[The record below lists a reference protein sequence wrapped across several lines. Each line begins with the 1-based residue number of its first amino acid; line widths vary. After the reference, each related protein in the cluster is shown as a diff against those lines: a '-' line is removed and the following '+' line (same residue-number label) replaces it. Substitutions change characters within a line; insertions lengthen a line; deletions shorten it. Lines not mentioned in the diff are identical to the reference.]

1 MALFD
6 EPMRTMYLL
15 REQSDRHVRLDVRNA
30 RFGRSVET
38 CNVRDHEEAV
48 HMSIEALYF
57 LLGGL
62 GRTNDG
68 KHAAMIGSA
77 RDVMRNRRR
86 RRRRELERE

>member
-15 REQSDRHVRLDVRNA
+15 REQSDRHVRKA
-30 RFGRSVET
+30 RFDRSVET
-38 CNVRDHEEAV
+38 CNLRDHEEAV
-48 HMSIEALYF
+48 HISIEAPD

-68 KHAAMIGSA
+68 EYAAMIGSA

-86 RRRRELERE
+86 RTKRRELERE

>member
-15 REQSDRHVRLDVRNA
+15 REQSDRHVRKA
-30 RFGRSVET
+30 RFDRSVEA
-38 CNVRDHEEAV
+38 CNLRDHEEAV
-48 HMSIEALYF
+48 HVSIEAPDF

-68 KHAAMIGSA
+68 EYAAMIGSA

-86 RRRRELERE
+86 RTKRRELERE

>member
-15 REQSDRHVRLDVRNA
+15 REQSDRHVRNA

-38 CNVRDHEEAV
+38 CNLRDHEEAV

>member
-38 CNVRDHEEAV
+38 CNLRDHEEAV

-68 KHAAMIGSA
+68 KYAAMIGSA
-77 RDVMRNRRR
+77 QDLMRRN
-86 RRRRELERE
+86 EK

>member
-15 REQSDRHVRLDVRNA
+15 REQSDRHVRKA
-30 RFGRSVET
+30 RFDRSVET
-38 CNVRDHEEAV
+38 CNLRDHEEAV
-48 HMSIEALYF
+48 HISIEALCF

-68 KHAAMIGSA
+68 KYTAMIRSA
-77 RDVMRNRRR
+77 RGVMRNRSRGRR
-86 RRRRELERE
+86 SELERELQI

>member
-15 REQSDRHVRLDVRNA
+15 REQSDRHVRKA
-30 RFGRSVET
+30 RFDRSVET
-38 CNVRDHEEAV
+38 CNLRDHEEAV
-48 HMSIEALYF
+48 HISIEALCF

-68 KHAAMIGSA
+68 KYAAMIGSA
-77 RDVMRNRRR
+77 QDLMRRN
-86 RRRRELERE
+86 EK